1 MIYLFPLIRFV
12 KGRKKIQKS
21 FKKCLTFQ
29 ALGCIIK
36 VQKKERA
43 GEKPAK
49 VKIMM
54 FYRRSIVSEYR
65 DIQVALEMDAPITAM
80 ENIGRMGKAINVA
93 FIEDAIS
100 IIEMQLLTNILVKA
114 RHKVYLAII
123 AEYGRGC

>member
-1 MIYLFPLIRFV
+1 
-12 KGRKKIQKS
+12 
-21 FKKCLTFQ
+21 
-29 ALGCIIK
+29 
-36 VQKKERA
+36 
-43 GEKPAK
+43 
-49 VKIMM
+49 MM